1 MVNPVLL
8 GYWCNLFKS
17 FVQTHPQEMFIY
29 VYEHQEVLDK
39 MLDHLYSPQMS
50 EIYVRML
57 NFNKSVF
64 TRKDP
69 ASQSESDKNGTAQSF
84 SESAAQEIRSCT
96 VFSIIERI
104 GTGYSFDQQK
114 SALNCLFELPD
125 DPQILS
131 IMTRPSSLERIK
143 SFLQIDDEGVKTNC
157 FKLLHNLLCRTF
169 DKPVENDWNS
179 VSSAGVFSPDK
190 EAQRGDENE

>member
-1 MVNPVLL
+1 
-8 GYWCNLFKS
+8 
-17 FVQTHPQEMFIY
+17 
-29 VYEHQEVLDK
+29 

-64 TRKDP
+64 TRKDT
-69 ASQSESDKNGTAQSF
+69 ASQSESDKNGTTQSF

-104 GTGYSFDQQK
+104 GTGFSFDQQK

-131 IMTRPSSLERIK
+131 IMTRPSSLEQIK
-143 SFLQIDDEGVKTNC
+143 SFLQIDDENVKTNC

-169 DKPVENDWNS
+169 DKPAENDWSS
-179 VSSAGVFSPDK
+179 VSSAGMFSPDK
-190 EAQRGDENE
+190 EA

>member
-1 MVNPVLL
+1 
-8 GYWCNLFKS
+8 
-17 FVQTHPQEMFIY
+17 
-29 VYEHQEVLDK
+29 

-69 ASQSESDKNGTAQSF
+69 ASQSESVKNGTAQSF

-104 GTGYSFDQQK
+104 GTGYSFDQ
-114 SALNCLFELPD
+114 
-125 DPQILS
+125 
-131 IMTRPSSLERIK
+131 
-143 SFLQIDDEGVKTNC
+143 
-157 FKLLHNLLCRTF
+157 
-169 DKPVENDWNS
+169 
-179 VSSAGVFSPDK
+179 
-190 EAQRGDENE
+190 